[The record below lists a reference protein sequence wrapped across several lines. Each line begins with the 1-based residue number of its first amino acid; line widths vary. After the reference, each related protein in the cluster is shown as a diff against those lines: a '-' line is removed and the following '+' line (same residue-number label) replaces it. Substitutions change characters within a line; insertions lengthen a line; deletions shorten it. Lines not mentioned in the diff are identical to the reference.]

1 MPHKH
6 KPYIESQSV
15 AEFCKMRFRVMEQWF
30 GLCSV
35 TKAADFSKSLFSF
48 TDLSPIKWEVRVTAI
63 SHGSSNNLG
72 DEQLEYAGKIPES
85 HSCSI

>member
-30 GLCSV
+30 GLCSD
-35 TKAADFSKSLFSF
+35 TKAAEFSKSLYF
-48 TDLSPIKWEVRVTAI
+48 
-63 SHGSSNNLG
+63 
-72 DEQLEYAGKIPES
+72 S
-85 HSCSI
+85 HSLTSHQISERNKSNSHFTWE

>member
-30 GLCSV
+30 GLCSD
-35 TKAADFSKSLFSF
+35 TKAADFSKSLYF
-48 TDLSPIKWEVRVTAI
+48 
-63 SHGSSNNLG
+63 
-72 DEQLEYAGKIPES
+72 S
-85 HSCSI
+85 HSLTSHQLSERNKSNSRFTWE

>member
-6 KPYIESQSV
+6 KPDIESQSV

-30 GLCSV
+30 GLYSD

-48 TDLSPIKWEVRVTAI
+48 TDLSPIK
-63 SHGSSNNLG
+63 
-72 DEQLEYAGKIPES
+72 
-85 HSCSI
+85 